1 MYLYASPVGGSVPG
15 LKQQLRQTI
24 MKISNTAFIA
34 LMIQGG
40 TFSESN
46 LDTYAAFMSQ
56 AELNETLIDCFCED
70 LIYESDMPA
79 DITALQLTICVAWL
93 RVEFRN
99 RTSTERIA
107 EMKQVEQLAVGDN
120 YVH

>member
-1 MYLYASPVGGSVPG
+1 
-15 LKQQLRQTI
+15 

-34 LMIQGG
+34 LMIQSG

-56 AELNETLIDCFCED
+56 PEPDETLIDCFCED

-79 DITALQLTICVAWL
+79 ELSSLQFMICTAWL

-99 RTSTERIA
+99 RTSPERIA
-107 EMKQVEQLAVGDN
+107 EMKQIETRAAL
-120 YVH
+120 